1 MAQTAVLQHQRERR
15 VTRGLSRTPG
25 CYAIAVR
32 EAWAMLDAGEL
43 NPGQFLALC
52 YEAAQAEAQGD
63 L

>member
-1 MAQTAVLQHQRERR
+1 MAQTAVLQHHPERR
-15 VTRGLSRTPG
+15 VTRGLHRPNG

-32 EAWAMLDAGEL
+32 AAWAMLDAGEL
-43 NPGQFLALC
+43 SPGQFLVLC